1 MPNDS
6 QNTHSEVSPHPD
18 GKRESVINDAKGAQM
33 GVTTDT
39 KRAFE
44 GKEKELNL
52 QPDEK
57 MREFKEHMEKTMN
70 NKKPRT

>member
-6 QNTHSEVSPHPD
+6 QNTHSQVSPHPD
-18 GKRESVINDAKGAQM
+18 GKREGVINDSKGSQM

-39 KRAFE
+39 KRSFK
-44 GKEKELNL
+44 GREKELNL

-57 MREFKEHMEKTMN
+57 MREFKENMENVMDDDS
-70 NKKPRT
+70 